1 MIEQRMIMENGKSHK
16 VKKVP
21 LVNRLAPFFYILPG
35 VTVLAAFFLSP
46 LVNTLKTSFHPYS
59 RTQGMDTS
67 VYVLDNYIKL
77 LMDPYYLQILF
88 RTLRISFIVTVICI
102 IMGYAVGYYL
112 ANTNRRAQAVFIL
125 IYLAPW
131 FVSIIVKAFGW
142 TLLLAPNGYVNQ
154 ILMALGL
161 LDKPL
166 RLMWSELGVII
177 GMVHIYLI
185 FVVLSV
191 FSCLVGQDPLLRRAA
206 ANLGA
211 TGWQTFKRVTLPLSL
226 PGLLAGSVIVFTLT
240 MSAFVTPAV
249 LGGRRIQ
256 MIANMAFNQTVEM
269 LNWPFGGAI
278 ALFLMLL
285 TVAIVLGYQRL
296 IVMGKWKVIFK

>member
-1 MIEQRMIMENGKSHK
+1 
-16 VKKVP
+16 V
-21 LVNRLAPFFYILPG
+21 
-35 VTVLAAFFLSP
+35 
-46 LVNTLKTSFHPYS
+46 
-59 RTQGMDTS
+59 
-67 VYVLDNYIKL
+67 
-77 LMDPYYLQILF
+77 
-88 RTLRISFIVTVICI
+88 
-102 IMGYAVGYYL
+102 GYAVGYYL
-112 ANTNRRAQAVFIL
+112 ANADRRSQAVYIL

-142 TLLLAPNGYVNQ
+142 TLLLAPNGYINKM
-154 ILMALGL
+154 LLGLGL

-226 PGLLAGSVIVFTLT
+226 PGLLVGSVIVFTLT

-249 LGGRRIQ
+249 LGGRRVQ

-278 ALFLMLL
+278 ALFLMML

-296 IVMGKWKVIFK
+296 IVMGKWKVIFR

>member
-1 MIEQRMIMENGKSHK
+1 MVENRNKQK
-16 VKKVP
+16 VKKIP
-21 LVNRLAPFFYILPG
+21 AFHRLAPFFYIIPG
-35 VTVLAAFFLSP
+35 VTVLAVFFLSP
-46 LVNTLKTSFHPYS
+46 LANTLKTSFHLYS
-59 RTQGMDTS
+59 RTLGIDTS
-67 VYVLDNYIKL
+67 VFVLDNYAKL
-77 LMDPYYLQILF
+77 LTDTYYLSILI
-88 RTLRISFIVTVICI
+88 RTLRISCIVTIICVIV
-102 IMGYAVGYYL
+102 GYAVGYYL
-112 ANTNRRAQAVFIL
+112 ANASRRSQAVYIL

-142 TLLLAPNGYVNQ
+142 TLLLAPNGYINKM
-154 ILMALGL
+154 LLGLGL

-226 PGLLAGSVIVFTLT
+226 PGLLVGSVIVFTLT

-249 LGGRRIQ
+249 LGGRRVQ

-278 ALFLMLL
+278 ALFLMML

-296 IVMGKWKVIFK
+296 IVMGKWKVIFR